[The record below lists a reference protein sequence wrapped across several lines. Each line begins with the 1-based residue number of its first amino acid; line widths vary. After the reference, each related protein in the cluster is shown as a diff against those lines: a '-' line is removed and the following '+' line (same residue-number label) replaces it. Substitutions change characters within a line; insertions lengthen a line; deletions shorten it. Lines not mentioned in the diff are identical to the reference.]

1 MRHLHESTPT
11 FSDWE
16 GVHDAVANA
25 YFPHA
30 LRPRAAGSADLPAR
44 TELEVVDLSL
54 VRLAHMRFGGTV
66 EIASEHPGGIAI
78 NLQVSGSMESVL
90 GSSRVTTTP
99 GQAATFPADTPARL
113 PSWTPDSVILG
124 LRVDEDYLAREAER
138 VLARKGLALPRV
150 VDLTGPEGRAWVGMA
165 RSTLRNARDCGGVLY
180 QDPRVAESVA
190 SMLVTGLLLAAV
202 PEEAAA
208 STRPRPVHRVI
219 EAMEADPA
227 RPWSPADLAE
237 IAGCSVRRLQQAFR
251 KHVGTSPLAYLHD
264 LRLDRVRVDLA
275 AGARPVTDVAM
286 RWGLHHMGRFA
297 ADYKR
302 RFGELPSQTAARVA

>member
-16 GVHDAVANA
+16 GVHDAVADA

-30 LRPRAAGSADLPAR
+30 LRPRSEGSAAR
-44 TELEVVDLSL
+44 SELEVVDLSL
-54 VRLAHMRFGGTV
+54 VRVAHIRFGATV
-66 EIASEHPGGIAI
+66 DISTDHAGAVAI
-78 NLQVSGSMESVL
+78 NLQLRGSMESVL
-90 GSSRVTTTP
+90 GGTSVTTEP
-99 GQAATFPADTPARL
+99 GQAAIFPADTPARL
-113 PSWTPDSVILG
+113 PAWTPDSDVLG
-124 LRVDEDYLAREAER
+124 LRVDEDYLARESER
-138 VLARKGLALPRV
+138 VLARKGLVLPRV
-150 VDLTGPEGRAWVGMA
+150 VDLSGPEGRAWVAMA
-165 RSTLRNARDCGGVLY
+165 RTTLRNARDCGGVLY

-227 RPWSPADLAE
+227 RPWSPADLSE

-251 KHVGTSPLAYLHD
+251 EHVGTSPLAYLHD

-275 AGARPVTDVAM
+275 AGAGPVTDVAM

-302 RFGELPSQTAARVA
+302 RFGELPSQTAARAA